1 MLTIVFAVLAA
12 GTNAVS
18 SVLQR
23 VANRREA
30 GSTDTGIMALF
41 HLLRQPVWLLGVS
54 AIIVSFLLQAA
65 ALSIGEVSEVQPLM
79 ALELPFTLV
88 LASRV
93 FRQSMRH
100 RDWVAILA
108 MAGGMSLF
116 LFALRPTG
124 GNPAQVGALRWILGT
139 GITGAV
145 VVVLALTGRLL
156 ERGRGAALFGIAS
169 GICFALT
176 AVFMSAA
183 LAGGLSLSLLGRWQ
197 TYLVPIA
204 GISAMLLLQ
213 LGLQAGT
220 LVSVQPGVTLADPV
234 IAVILGATLF
244 GEQLR
249 AGGWL
254 VLEAI
259 GAAAVGW
266 GTFTLSRSDVAS
278 AGGEAG
284 TDPDLGVGKD
294 HHRPD
299 DAAEG

>member
-12 GTNAVS
+12 VTNAVS

-30 GSTDTGIMALF
+30 GSTDTGITALL

-65 ALSIGEVSEVQPLM
+65 ALSIGQVSEVQPLM
-79 ALELPFTLV
+79 ALELPFTLM

-93 FRQSMRH
+93 FAQSMRR
-100 RDWVAILA
+100 RDWAAILA

-116 LFALRPTG
+116 LFALQPAG
-124 GNPAQVGALRWILGT
+124 GNPAQVEALEWILGT
-139 GITGAV
+139 GITGV
-145 VVVLALTGRLL
+145 VVVLLALAGRILKA
-156 ERGRGAALFGIAS
+156 GRGAAMFGIAS
-169 GICFALT
+169 GVCFALT

-183 LAGGLSLSLLGRWQ
+183 LAGGLSVALFGRWQ

-213 LGLQAGT
+213 LGLQTGT

-234 IAVILGATLF
+234 IAVVLGATLF

-249 AGGWL
+249 TGGWIA
-254 VLEAI
+254 LEVA
-259 GAAAVGW
+259 GAAAVAW
-266 GTFTLSRSDVAS
+266 GTFILSRSDVAS
-278 AGGEAG
+278 AGGDAG
-284 TDPDLGVGKD
+284 TDPSLGTRND
-294 HHRPD
+294 HQPD
-299 DAAEG
+299 DAAGS